1 MHNPLGSGFFILNN
15 KGIGKIKS
23 SLDRLFEKK
32 GGAKGRK
39 EGKSRRLEI
48 HSEGCIC
55 RVVRCTTK
63 MGGYTESGLD
73 L

>member
-15 KGIGKIKS
+15 RDIGKIKG

-55 RVVRCTTK
+55 RVVRYREK
-63 MGGYTESGLD
+63 ID
-73 L
+73 LCSRRER